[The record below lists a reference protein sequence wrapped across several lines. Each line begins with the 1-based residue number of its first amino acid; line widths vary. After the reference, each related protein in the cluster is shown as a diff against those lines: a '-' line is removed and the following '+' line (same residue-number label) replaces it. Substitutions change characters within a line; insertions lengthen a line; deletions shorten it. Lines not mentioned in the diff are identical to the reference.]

1 MDKKTRGYIEL
12 AINDVVL
19 KGDLVAVLKWVTRDT
34 SVSSFRDLTL
44 GYMIGGAMSIA
55 YTYIVLSKK
64 RAITEKDKIEVR
76 KLIRKRLP
84 DFLERVKKEMNRYS
98 ARNQTRRDQ
107 GTA

>member
-1 MDKKTRGYIEL
+1 LDKKTRGYIEL

-19 KGDLVAVLKWVTRDT
+19 KGDLVGVLKWVQRET

-55 YTYIVLSKK
+55 YTYIVLSEK

-76 KLIRKRLP
+76 ELIRERLP
-84 DFLERVKKEMNRYS
+84 DFLERVEREMSR
-98 ARNQTRRDQ
+98 
-107 GTA
+107 